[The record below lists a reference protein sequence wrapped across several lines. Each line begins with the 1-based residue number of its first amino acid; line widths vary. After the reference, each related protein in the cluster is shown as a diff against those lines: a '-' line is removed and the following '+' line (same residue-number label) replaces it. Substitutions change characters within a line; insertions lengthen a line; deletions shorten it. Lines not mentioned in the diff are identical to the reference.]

1 MKILLSLFPLL
12 LLLSLPAQ
20 AADNNTHEFKLDN
33 GLTVL
38 VRENRQAPV
47 VTVMVWYKVGS
58 IDEPA
63 GATGI
68 SHVLEHM
75 MFKGTKHLAPGQ
87 FSEIVSR
94 FGGDE
99 NAFTSYDYTAY
110 YQNYAANRLPLALQ
124 LEAERMH
131 DLVIDPAEFASELK
145 VVEEERRMRVL
156 DKPSAYAWE
165 RFAAIARP
173 GTGYAH
179 PTIGWLHDLNA
190 ITPAKLE
197 RWYRQYYQPGN
208 ATLVIVGDVQ
218 LEQVKKLVQQYF
230 AGIKGRGEPWHAS
243 GDQQPPAGQ
252 RRITLHVPVKVPS
265 LYLAYNV
272 PTLGNASDK
281 SDFYALSMLAGI
293 LDGGLSARLETRLV
307 RNQKIAAG
315 AGAGYNG
322 TGRGGG
328 LFTLS
333 ATANPGVSLEQLEQ
347 ALRQQISELA
357 GTPPSAAEMERVRAQ
372 VLAGDVFAKDSNFG
386 QAMALGRL
394 VTVGLPWQLD
404 DTFASEL
411 ARVTPQQVSEAAR
424 KWLVPER
431 ETVAFVLPDDGKP
444 TTQKGAQ

>member
-1 MKILLSLFPLL
+1 MKKLALFSLLLFLLSPPLM
-12 LLLSLPAQ
+12 
-20 AADNNTHEFKLDN
+20 AASSTHEYKLDN

-38 VRENRQAPV
+38 VRENHQAPV

-63 GATGI
+63 GETGI

-75 MFKGTKHLAPGQ
+75 MFKGTKHLKPGQ

-94 FGGDE
+94 FGGAE

-131 DLVIDPAEFASELK
+131 NLVIDPAEFASELK

-156 DKPSAYAWE
+156 DKPDAYAWE
-165 RFAAIARP
+165 RFAAVARP

-179 PTIGWLHDLNA
+179 PTIGWLHDLQA

-197 RWYRQYYQPGN
+197 RWYRDYYQPGN

-218 LEQVKKLVQQYF
+218 LTEVKQLVHKYF
-230 AGIKGRGEPWHAS
+230 APIEGRGVPWHAS
-243 GDQQPPAGQ
+243 SAQQPAPGQ
-252 RRITLHVPVKVPS
+252 RRITLEVPVKVPR
-265 LYLAYNV
+265 LYMAYNV
-272 PTLGNASDK
+272 PTLGNAKQPST
-281 SDFYALSMLAGI
+281 FYALSMLSGV

-307 RNQKIAAG
+307 RGQKIAAG

-322 TGRGGG
+322 TGRAGG

-333 ATANPGVSLEQLEQ
+333 ATPNPGVSLAQLEK
-347 ALRQQISELA
+347 ALRQQIAELA
-357 GTPPSAAEMERVRAQ
+357 ATPPTADEMKRVRAQ
-372 VLAGDVFAKDSNFG
+372 VLAGDVFAKDANMG

-394 VTVGLPWQLD
+394 VTVGLPWQTD
-404 DTFASEL
+404 DNFAAEL
-411 ARVTPQQVSEAAR
+411 AKVTPEQVSEAAR
-424 KWLVPER
+424 QWLVPAR
-431 ETVAFVLPDDGKP
+431 ETVAEVLPKTDSK
-444 TTQKGAQ
+444 QKEK